1 MTDIIA
7 AGLILLGGAF
17 ILISAL
23 GLLRMPDLYMRM
35 HAATKAGTLGAGLML
50 GALAVFFGGLGVVA
64 EALAVI
70 IFLLLTAP
78 VAAHVLG
85 RASYRSGVTLWEET
99 RFDELEAL
107 PKHPRLPSTRPPPRC
122 AHPSARPT
130 PKEKEHH
137 AARPAQPRPQARPTN
152 TTRNTVRKTGTKVFG
167 LSRSS
172 ACSLQA
178 CAWRSSATAPWRSR

>member
-1 MTDIIA
+1 MSDIIA

-99 RFDELEAL
+99 RFDELEAYL
-107 PKHPRLPSTRPPPRC
+107 NTRASPQPDPD
-122 AHPSARPT
+122 
-130 PKEKEHH
+130 
-137 AARPAQPRPQARPTN
+137 PAP
-152 TTRNTVRKTGTKVFG
+152 VRSPLG
-167 LSRSS
+167 
-172 ACSLQA
+172 
-178 CAWRSSATAPWRSR
+178 APDA

>member
-1 MTDIIA
+1 MTELVT

-17 ILISAL
+17 VFVSAL

-50 GALAVFFGGLGVVA
+50 GALAVFFGGLGVVV

-85 RASYRSGVTLWEET
+85 RASYASGVGLWEET
-99 RFDELEAL
+99 RFDELEAYL
-107 PKHPRLPSTRPPPRC
+107 SAHASPQPDAVPARPPL
-122 AHPSARPT
+122 
-130 PKEKEHH
+130 
-137 AARPAQPRPQARPTN
+137 
-152 TTRNTVRKTGTKVFG
+152 G
-167 LSRSS
+167 
-172 ACSLQA
+172 
-178 CAWRSSATAPWRSR
+178 APDA